1 MAQDNDKKLYKIV
14 NRLGTFYIVAETF
27 DGAAGTLR
35 QRLDEAD
42 YGFYQLR
49 DIPAIEHVA
58 TQSFHYDGIKQSFDN
73 NKPNLLIAGDTSD
86 ADSRHFAEQ
95 MAAKCEECEKL
106 KHDKDVAEASWA
118 NANEQLLE
126 MQAEAEKKQK
136 AYDDYVA
143 KAEKAYDDLLDE
155 NRRLAESTDEQE
167 SLQQLQQKLD
177 DALAINRK
185 LHERL
190 TSVHATTGA
199 YMIAVERERQ
209 IKDEGYNAE
218 HDQVHEPMTLARAA
232 VSYILCNDE
241 KNRKIAKTTY
251 WPWEDKY
258 YKPRDMKRNLVRAG
272 ALVAAAIDRLLAE
285 DVKSPVEPCDKS
297 PEEVYPEEANI

>member
-1 MAQDNDKKLYKIV
+1 MSKDKKLYKIE
-14 NRLGTFYIVAETF
+14 NKLGTFYIVAETF
-27 DGAAGTLR
+27 DEAANELKA
-35 QRLDEAD
+35 RLDQAD
-42 YGFYQLR
+42 YGFFRYR

-58 TQSFHYDGIKQSFDN
+58 TQSFYNDGSKQSFSDS
-73 NKPNLLIAGDTSD
+73 KPNLIISGSD
-86 ADSRHFAEQ
+86 PICQHEFAEQ
-95 MAAKCEECEKL
+95 MALKCEECEKL
-106 KHDKDVAEASWA
+106 KHGYEQAAVDLAD
-118 NANEQLLE
+118 ANEQLLK

-136 AYDDYVA
+136 AYDEYVE
-143 KAEKAYDDLLDE
+143 KAEKAYGDLLDE

-177 DALAINRK
+177 DALAMNRK

-190 TSVHATTGA
+190 SGVTATTGA

-209 IKDEGYNAE
+209 VKDEGYNAE
-218 HDQVHEPMTLARAA
+218 HDQAHAPMTLAKAA

-241 KNRKIAKTTY
+241 KKRKIAKTTY

-272 ALVAAAIDRLLAE
+272 ALIAAAIDRLLAE
-285 DVKSPVEPCDKS
+285 DIQSPVEPCDKCPDEVS
-297 PEEVYPEEANI
+297 PDNF

>member
-1 MAQDNDKKLYKIV
+1 MNKDKKLYKIE
-14 NRLGTFYIVAETF
+14 NKLGTFYIVAGTF
-27 DGAAGTLR
+27 DEAANELKA
-35 QRLDEAD
+35 RLDQAD
-42 YGFYQLR
+42 YGFFQYR

-58 TQSFHYDGIKQSFDN
+58 TQSFRYDGSKQSFSDRE
-73 NKPNLLIAGDTSD
+73 PNLIISGSV
-86 ADSRHFAEQ
+86 
-95 MAAKCEECEKL
+95 KCEECEKL
-106 KHDKDVAEASWA
+106 KHDYDQTAADLA
-118 NANEQLLE
+118 DANEQLLE

-136 AYDDYVA
+136 AHDDYVA
-143 KAEKAYDDLLDE
+143 KVEKAYGDLLDE

-177 DALAINRK
+177 DVLAENRQ

-190 TSVHATTGA
+190 SGVTATTGS

-209 IKDEGYNAE
+209 VKDEGYNAE
-218 HDQVHEPMTLARAA
+218 HDQVHAPMTLAKAA
-232 VSYILCNDE
+232 VSYILCNIE
-241 KNRKIAKTTY
+241 NKRRIAKTTY
-251 WPWEDKY
+251 WPWDDNS

-297 PEEVYPEEANI
+297 PEKVYPEEANI

>member
-1 MAQDNDKKLYKIV
+1 MSKDKKLYKIE
-14 NRLGTFYIVAETF
+14 NKLGTFYIVAGTF
-27 DGAAGTLR
+27 DEAANELKA
-35 QRLDEAD
+35 RLDQAD
-42 YGFYQLR
+42 YGFFQYR

-58 TQSFHYDGIKQSFDN
+58 TQSFYHDGSKQSFSDR
-73 NKPNLLIAGDTSD
+73 KPNLIVSGSD
-86 ADSRHFAEQ
+86 PICQHEFAEQ
-95 MAAKCEECEKL
+95 MALKCEECEKL
-106 KHDKDVAEASWA
+106 KHDYDQTAADLA
-118 NANEQLLE
+118 DANEQLLE

-143 KAEKAYDDLLDE
+143 KAEKAYGDLLDE
-155 NRRLAESTDEQE
+155 NRLLAESTDEQE

-218 HDQVHEPMTLARAA
+218 HDQTHAPMTLARAA
-232 VSYILCNDE
+232 VSYILCND
-241 KNRKIAKTTY
+241 KGKRKIAKTTY
-251 WPWEDKY
+251 WPWGDNS

-272 ALVAAAIDRLLAE
+272 ALIAAAIDRLLAE

>member
-1 MAQDNDKKLYKIV
+1 MNKDKKLYKIE
-14 NRLGTFYIVAETF
+14 NKLGTFYIVAGTF
-27 DGAAGTLR
+27 DEAANELKA
-35 QRLDEAD
+35 RLDQAD
-42 YGFYQLR
+42 YGFFQYR

-58 TQSFHYDGIKQSFDN
+58 TQSFYNDGSKQSFSDS
-73 NKPNLLIAGDTSD
+73 KPNLIISGIDPICQ
-86 ADSRHFAEQ
+86 REFAEQ
-95 MAAKCEECEKL
+95 MALKCEECDKL
-106 KHDKDVAEASWA
+106 KHDYDQAAA
-118 NANEQLLE
+118 DLADANEQLLN

-143 KAEKAYDDLLDE
+143 NSEKVYGDLLDE
-155 NRRLAESTDEQE
+155 NRRLAESTDGQE

-177 DALAINRK
+177 DALAMNRK

-190 TSVHATTGA
+190 TSVNATTGA

-209 IKDEGYNAE
+209 IKDEGYNEE
-218 HDQVHEPMTLARAA
+218 HDQAHAPMTLAKAA

-241 KNRKIAKTTY
+241 RKRKIAKTTY

-258 YKPRDMKRNLVRAG
+258 YKPLDMKRNLVRAG

-297 PEEVYPEEANI
+297 PETV

>member
-1 MAQDNDKKLYKIV
+1 MNKDQKLYKIE
-14 NRLGTFYIVAETF
+14 NKLGTFYIVACTF
-27 DGAAGTLR
+27 DEAANELKA
-35 QRLDEAD
+35 RLDQAD
-42 YGFYQLR
+42 YGFFQYR

-58 TQSFHYDGIKQSFDN
+58 TQSFYNNELKQSFSDS
-73 NKPNLLIAGDTSD
+73 KPNLIVSGSD
-86 ADSRHFAEQ
+86 PICQREFAEQ
-95 MAAKCEECEKL
+95 MALKCEECEKL
-106 KHDKDVAEASWA
+106 KHDYDQAAA
-118 NANEQLLE
+118 DLADANEQLLK
-126 MQAEAEKKQK
+126 MQAEAEKKQE

-143 KAEKAYDDLLDE
+143 KAEKAYGDLLDE

-177 DALAINRK
+177 DVLAENRQ

-190 TSVHATTGA
+190 SGVTATTGS

-209 IKDEGYNAE
+209 VKDEGYNAE

-241 KNRKIAKTTY
+241 KKRKIARNTY

-285 DVKSPVEPCDKS
+285 DVKSPVEPCDKC
-297 PEEVYPEEANI
+297 PDEVYPEDPKI

>member
-1 MAQDNDKKLYKIV
+1 MNKDKKLYKIE
-14 NRLGTFYIVAETF
+14 NKLGTFYIVAGTF
-27 DGAAGTLR
+27 DEAADELKA
-35 QRLDEAD
+35 RLDQAD
-42 YGFYQLR
+42 YGFFQYR

-58 TQSFHYDGIKQSFDN
+58 TQSFYNDELKQSFSDS
-73 NKPNLLIAGDTSD
+73 KPNLIISSNDPICQ
-86 ADSRHFAEQ
+86 REFAEQ
-95 MAAKCEECEKL
+95 MALKCEECEKL
-106 KHDKDVAEASWA
+106 KHDYDQMAADLA
-118 NANEQLLE
+118 DADEQLLK

-136 AYDDYVA
+136 AYDDYVTN
-143 KAEKAYDDLLDE
+143 AEKVYGDLLDE

-177 DALAINRK
+177 DALAENRQ

-190 TSVHATTGA
+190 SGVIATTGS

-209 IKDEGYNAE
+209 IKNEGYGAE
-218 HDQVHEPMTLARAA
+218 HDQVHAPMTLAKAA

-241 KNRKIAKTTY
+241 RKRKIAKTTY

-285 DVKSPVEPCDKS
+285 DVQSHVEPCDKCPNEVS
-297 PEEVYPEEANI
+297 PER